1 MIRRTKNVIVCEKGS
16 QEEGV
21 KKGEGREGRR
31 KKRKDWELLRGEER
45 DAMRSRKRK
54 LGKHKR

>member
-21 KKGEGREGRR
+21 RKGEGREGRR
-31 KKRKDWELLRGEER
+31 KKRKDWEQLGG
-45 DAMRSRKRK
+45 KRWDEV
-54 LGKHKR
+54 